1 MGYGQNLKDILASKG
16 MTVKELALKA
26 KIAPTTLY
34 SIIQRDTAI
43 RFDTALR
50 ISNILDI
57 PISSICKDNPYDDI
71 ETLSALPSDSEKWN
85 INSHKNAYISDRTA
99 RILKKFDYTELPMV
113 DELIADLYVLDD
125 ITRRDLF
132 EYAKMLKKNHT
143 SPERAADLKDIKQK
157 NNTRIKYR
165 GHFVATLVFQ
175 SGFPCKKAFGEIPE
189 SLDFTE

>member
-1 MGYGQNLKDILASKG
+1 MGYGQNLKDILDSKG

-71 ETLSALPSDSEKWN
+71 ETLPALPSDSEKRN
-85 INSHKNAYISDRTA
+85 IDSHKNSYISDRTA

-113 DELIADLYVLDD
+113 DQLIADLYVLDD

-143 SPERAADLKDIKQK
+143 SPERAADLKDIK
-157 NNTRIKYR
+157 
-165 GHFVATLVFQ
+165 
-175 SGFPCKKAFGEIPE
+175 
-189 SLDFTE
+189 

>member
-1 MGYGQNLKDILASKG
+1 MNRKECEHGYGQNLKDILDTKG
-16 MTVKELALKA
+16 ITVKELALKA

-34 SIIQRDTAI
+34 SIIRDTSI

-71 ETLSALPSDSEKWN
+71 ETLPALPSDNEKWN
-85 INSHKNAYISDRTA
+85 INSHKNAYISDCTA

-125 ITRRDLF
+125 TTRRDLF
-132 EYAKMLKKNHT
+132 EYTKMLKKNHT
-143 SPERAADLKDIKQK
+143 SPERAADLKDIK
-157 NNTRIKYR
+157 
-165 GHFVATLVFQ
+165 
-175 SGFPCKKAFGEIPE
+175 
-189 SLDFTE
+189 